1 MGRRNLL
8 TEEERDQ
15 FFLVSVNEANL
26 IKHYTLSPDDL
37 EKALAKRGARNQLG
51 FALQLCLLR
60 YPGFGLRI
68 DEPVPQDLL
77 DYLAH
82 QLSVRSEV
90 FRDYS
95 RRHQTRLDHAGE
107 LAEFFGLRAF
117 TPGDFRAAVDIAAQA
132 ARGADKGAPIVTAI
146 LDGLRSAKIVLPS
159 PETIERVG
167 LAGRAKARK
176 QAADALVVGLV
187 PAQIAAI
194 DALLTNDHNLGSSR
208 LAWLR
213 DMPESPSA
221 GNMNELLERL
231 AYVRALELDANA
243 ANAIHGHRFQQMVRE
258 GAAAPAFLLSDYGPR
273 RRRAILVAQMLD
285 LEVRLSDGALAMFDK
300 LIGSLFAR
308 ARKRQERRY
317 QATTHDVA
325 RLMRLFDRTIGALT
339 EAREQDAD
347 LSAAIDEE
355 IGWNELLEIKPE
367 VEALAN
373 FAEEDP
379 LVTATEKY
387 MTLRKYAPAFLE
399 AFEFMASG
407 PKDPMLRA
415 IKILRKLNE
424 KRRGDVPDAAPMPFA
439 NKKWKRLVTEMG
451 KPDRRLYETAVLT
464 TLRDR
469 LRSGDIWVAGTRNY
483 QRFDDYLLPSAD
495 VAEKAA
501 DLAITTD
508 VDTYL
513 SGRAKLLDWRLRRFA
528 RMLNRGKVE
537 GVELSNGKLR
547 VTPLKAITPPQ
558 ADRLD
563 RIIDDLLPRIRITEL
578 LADVDRRTGFAAH
591 FTDLRSGRGHDNPNA
606 VLAAILADATNLGIE
621 RMADASKGVTYP
633 QLAWTH
639 NWYLSDDNY
648 AAALTS
654 IIDAHHGHP
663 FAEIWGDGTA
673 SSSDGQYFP
682 SGRSGGGQSEINA
695 KYGSEPGVRFYTH
708 VSDQYGSFH
717 IKVISATNAEA
728 PHVLDGLM
736 HHGASLDIK
745 EHFTDTGGVSH
756 HVFALCHLLGYR
768 FVPRIRDL
776 QDRRLGTIEAPG
788 RYEGLVPLM
797 GRPIRTDIIREC
809 WDEIIRLGASVKAG
823 VVAPSVMLK
832 KLSAFK
838 RQNRLDLALQEIGRI
853 ERTLFTLD
861 WLESADL
868 RRRCQAGLNKGES
881 RHFLA
886 RAIYA
891 HKQGRVTDRTFANQ
905 NFRASGLNL
914 VIAAIVYWNTL
925 YMERAVEH
933 LRTNSIDAP
942 DDLLAHVA
950 PLGWSHIS
958 LTGDYLWDQST
969 LIPDEFRPLRLPGSR
984 LQTAA

>member
-1 MGRRNLL
+1 MGRRNIL
-8 TEEERDQ
+8 TEEEREQ
-15 FFLVSVNEANL
+15 FFSVSVDEAQL
-26 IKHYTLSPDDL
+26 VKHYTLSPDDL
-37 EKALAKRGARNQLG
+37 ERSFAKRGARNQLG

-68 DEPVPQDLL
+68 DNPVPQDLL
-77 DYLAH
+77 NYLAH
-82 QLSVRSEV
+82 QLNVPPEV

-107 LAEFFGLRAF
+107 LAEILDLRTF
-117 TPGDFRAAVDIAAQA
+117 TSGDFRAAVDIAAEA
-132 ARGADKGAPIVTAI
+132 ARDTDKGGLIVTAI
-146 LDGLRSAKIVLPS
+146 LNSLRSAKIILPS
-159 PETIERVG
+159 PETIKRVG

-176 QAADALVVGLV
+176 QAATALVAGLD
-187 PAQIAAI
+187 PAQITAI
-194 DALLTNDHNLGSSR
+194 DALLVNDHDLGNSR

-213 DMPESPSA
+213 NMPESPSA
-221 GNMNELLERL
+221 GNMNELLKRL
-231 AYVRALELDANA
+231 TFVRTLELDANA
-243 ANAIHGHRFQQMVRE
+243 ATVVHEHRFRQMVRE
-258 GAAAPAFLLSDYGPR
+258 GAAAPAFVLSDYGPR

-285 LEVRLSDGALAMFDK
+285 LEARLSDGALAMFDK
-300 LIGSLFAR
+300 LVGSMFAR

-317 QATTHDVA
+317 QATTRDVA

-339 EAREQDAD
+339 EAHEQKMD
-347 LSAAIDEE
+347 LSAAIEEE
-355 IGWNELLEIKPE
+355 IGWQELREIKPE
-367 VEALAN
+367 VAALAN

-387 MTLRKYAPAFLE
+387 VTLRKYAPAFLK
-399 AFEFMASG
+399 AFEFEASG
-407 PKDPMLRA
+407 TKDPMLRA
-415 IKILRKLNE
+415 IEILRELNE

-439 NKKWKRLVTEMG
+439 NKKWKRLVTKRG
-451 KPDRRLYETAVLT
+451 TPDRRLYETAVLA
-464 TLRDR
+464 TLRER

-483 QRFDDYLLPSAD
+483 QRFDDYLLRPAD

-501 DLAITTD
+501 DLSITTD
-508 VDTYL
+508 VDIYL
-513 SGRAKLLDWRLRRFA
+513 HGRAKLLDWRLRRFA
-528 RMLNRGKVE
+528 RMLKRGKVE

-547 VTPLKAITPPQ
+547 VAPLKAITPPQ
-558 ADRLD
+558 ADKLD

-578 LADVDRRTGFAAH
+578 LAEVDRRTGFASK
-591 FTDLRSGRGHDNPNA
+591 FTELRSGKHHDNPNA

-621 RMADASKGVTYP
+621 RMAEASKGVTYP

-654 IIDAHHGHP
+654 IIDAHHGSP

-682 SGRSGGGQSEINA
+682 SGRRGGGQSEVNA
-695 KYGSEPGVRFYTH
+695 KYGPEPGVRFYTH

-717 IKVISATNAEA
+717 IKVISATHAEA

-736 HHGASLDIK
+736 HHGAALDIK
-745 EHFTDTGGVSH
+745 EHYTDTGGVSD

-776 QDRRLGTIEAPG
+776 HDRKLGTIEAPG
-788 RYEGLVPLM
+788 CYEGLAPLI

-809 WDEIIRLGASVKAG
+809 WDEIIRLGASIKAG

-868 RRRCQAGLNKGES
+868 RRRCHAGLNKGES

-891 HKQGRVTDRTFANQ
+891 HKQGRITDRTFANQ

-914 VIAAIVYWNTL
+914 VIAAIVYWNTI
-925 YMERAVEH
+925 YMERVVEH
-933 LRTNSIDAP
+933 LRSNSIDAP

-958 LTGDYLWDQST
+958 LTGDYLWEQSI
-969 LIPDEFRPLRLPGSR
+969 LVPDEFRPLRAPRSR
-984 LQTAA
+984 LQAAA